1 LCERLAA
8 FDLAGDLL
16 EGRVACVGAMILQP
30 GSYAADTDAVEADID
45 VEAGGKE
52 DTTAVDMET
61 RVVVHGIEDDGSFRT
76 GCGGWE
82 NGSAEVCGNG
92 SHSAFCLDDG

>member
-8 FDLAGDLL
+8 FGPAGDLL
-16 EGRVACVGAMILQP
+16 EGRVACVGEMILRP
-30 GSYAADTDAVEADID
+30 GSYAADTDAVETDFD
-45 VEAGGKE
+45 VEVGDK

-61 RVVVHGIEDDGSFRT
+61 RVVVHGIEDDGSLRT
-76 GCGGWE
+76 GCGGRE

-92 SHSAFCLDDG
+92 SHSAFCLDG

>member
-1 LCERLAA
+1 MCERLAA
-8 FDLAGDLL
+8 FDPAGDLL

-45 VEAGGKE
+45 VEAGDK

-61 RVVVHGIEDDGSFRT
+61 RVVVHGIEDGSLRT
-76 GCGGWE
+76 GCGGRE
-82 NGSAEVCGNG
+82 NGSVEVCNG
-92 SHSAFCLDDG
+92 SHSAFCLDG

>member
-1 LCERLAA
+1 MCERLAA

-16 EGRVACVGAMILQP
+16 EGRVACVGAMILRP
-30 GSYAADTDAVEADID
+30 GSYAADTDAVETDFD
-45 VEAGGKE
+45 VEVGDK

-61 RVVVHGIEDDGSFRT
+61 RVVVHGIEDDGSLRT
-76 GCGGWE
+76 GCGGRE

-92 SHSAFCLDDG
+92 SHSAFCLDG

>member
-8 FDLAGDLL
+8 FDLVGDLL

-30 GSYAADTDAVEADID
+30 GSYAADTDVVEADIG
-45 VEAGGKE
+45 VEAGK
-52 DTTAVDMET
+52 DTIAVDMET
-61 RVVVHGIEDDGSFRT
+61 RVVVHGIEDDGSLRT
-76 GCGGWE
+76 GCGGRE

-92 SHSAFCLDDG
+92 SHSAFCLDG